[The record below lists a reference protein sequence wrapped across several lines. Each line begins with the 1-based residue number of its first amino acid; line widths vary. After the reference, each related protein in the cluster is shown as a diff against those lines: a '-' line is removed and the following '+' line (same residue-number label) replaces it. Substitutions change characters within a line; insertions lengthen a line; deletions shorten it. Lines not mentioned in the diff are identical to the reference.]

1 MMILSII
8 AIVLAVVAIGYAAH
22 CAITFQRFNDQIKS
36 WSENIDASTKDAI
49 ERSARQI
56 LRELDEKITEE
67 KALERQELDNEE
79 DVNPLNNNENE

>member
-1 MMILSII
+1 MSIL
-8 AIVLAVVAIGYAAH
+8 AIVLAVVAIGYSAH

-36 WSENIDASTKDAI
+36 WCENLDASTKDAI

-56 LRELDEKITEE
+56 LRDLDKTITEE

>member
-1 MMILSII
+1 MMIISII
-8 AIVLAVVAIGYAAH
+8 AIVLAVVAIGYSAH

-36 WSENIDASTKDAI
+36 WCENLDASTKDAI

-56 LRELDEKITEE
+56 LRDLDEKITEE
-67 KALERQELDNEE
+67 KE

>member
-1 MMILSII
+1 MIMSIL
-8 AIVLAVVAIGYAAH
+8 AIVLAVVAIGYSAH

-36 WSENIDASTKDAI
+36 WCENLDASTKDAI

-56 LRELDEKITEE
+56 LRDLDKTITEE